1 MSFEPLDLKHQQIIG
16 EKLDRLPTVL
26 SEYFFPNCYLFRG
39 SYGDQIHIG
48 SYAAIL
54 TSTSNGEKV
63 LTPLDPLTADSISYY
78 KKLAHL
84 PLYPIPNEWLTSIKE
99 IPHEKR
105 ALAEDSD
112 YLYTLDKMRHLPGRH
127 LAKKRNLIHQFMK
140 LYPDHSVKPLTLST
154 AEDAISV
161 LEEWNKER
169 GDGEVNDFEPCLE
182 GLRSLTLMP
191 LEGRLVYIN
200 DRPAG
205 FTLGGMQQSAY
216 VVLFMKALRE
226 FKGIYSFLYKDLA
239 LSLPDNVAWLNLG
252 QDLGIPALMQ
262 AKKSY
267 LPDRI
272 DLKWRI
278 VF

>member
-1 MSFEPLDLKHQQIIG
+1 MSFEPLDLQHQQIIG
-16 EKLDRLPTVL
+16 EKLKRLPTVL
-26 SEYFFPNCYLFRG
+26 SEYFFPNCYLFRKR
-39 SYGDQIHIG
+39 YGDQIHLG

-54 TSTSNGEKV
+54 TSTSNSEKV
-63 LTPLDPLTADSISYY
+63 LMPLEPLTAESVAYY

-84 PLYPIPNEWLTSIKE
+84 PLYPIPDEWLFGIKE
-99 IPHEKR
+99 IAHEKR

-112 YLYTLDKMRHLPGRH
+112 YLFSLEKMRHLPGRH
-127 LAKKRNLIHQFMK
+127 LAKKRNLVYQFMR
-140 LYPDHSVKPLTLST
+140 LYPDHSVQPLTLSR
-154 AEDAISV
+154 AEEAISV
-161 LEEWNKER
+161 LEEWNRTR

-182 GLRSLTLMP
+182 GLRSLNEVP

-200 DRPAG
+200 SRPAG
-205 FTLGGMQQSAY
+205 FTLGGRQQNAY

-239 LSLPDNVAWLNLG
+239 QSLPDDVAWLNLG

-262 AKKSY
+262 AKNSY